1 MQKTTLKKNSTRG
14 KLKKEKNMKK
24 ILFGVLVLICSAVEA
39 EGVYDGIWQ
48 SEGIG
53 YFSVHEKEG
62 IIIAIRLENNTAG
75 WEAFSGKLSGN
86 TTRIETLIS
95 DVHAVLNV
103 TFTSETTFSAI
114 QESCVAPL
122 GGTCL
127 LPDGFTFNGN
137 KVW

>member
-1 MQKTTLKKNSTRG
+1 
-14 KLKKEKNMKK
+14 MKK
-24 ILFGVLVLICSAVEA
+24 ILFVVLILICSTVQA

-62 IIIAIRLENNTAG
+62 TIIAIRLEDNTVG
-75 WEAFSGKLSGN
+75 WEAFSGELSGN
-86 TTRIETLIS
+86 TTRIKTLIG
-95 DVHAVLNV
+95 DIQAVLNV
-103 TFTSETTFSAI
+103 TFTPETTFSAT
-114 QESCVAPL
+114 QESCVPPL
-122 GGTCL
+122 GDTCL